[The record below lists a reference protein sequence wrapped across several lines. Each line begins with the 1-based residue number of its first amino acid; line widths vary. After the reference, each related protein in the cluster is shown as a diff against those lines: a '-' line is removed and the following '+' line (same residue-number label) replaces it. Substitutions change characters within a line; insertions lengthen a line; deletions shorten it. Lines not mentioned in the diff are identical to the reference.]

1 MVMLNTEQSLLQ
13 NNISNFIKSK
23 YNGFYGVLGAA
34 GTGKSFTIC
43 KTINVEDAIF
53 LGATNKVCSVV
64 KNYLINNGYIDFKV
78 KTIDS
83 FFKFRIK
90 KDHNNKTVISHSV
103 PKLDTIPKIVVIDEI
118 SLINNIHFSNL
129 MKLKEKRKF
138 ILLGD
143 NLQIPP
149 IEEDFERDENGFKV
163 SKIFNKLDY
172 KDTLTIQ
179 NRQNK
184 ESGLYN
190 FISKF
195 RQNMDKDLP
204 YIRLIE
210 KYKNGNDILFYDV
223 NSKELKDIIR
233 NCNPVAVC
241 HKNLTVLSFN
251 WLIGS
256 TRTNNKGYKVNELN
270 IGDRVFF
277 DSYYKRDN
285 DTFYTSEIVLIKDI
299 EHYCEDHLDVG
310 DIKECTF
317 NYKKLLV
324 TKEDGT
330 DTIVYVGNGY
340 KETLYPVKYRIDR
353 LIEKYQKKI
362 NASSNQKQQW
372 ALRNKQAELNTLYS
386 DFKLGFAVLKK
397 PFAITTHKSQGST
410 YDDVIIPIYDFA
422 NKNSQDVNQLL
433 YVAISRAKKRLIF
446 VNNISN
452 FRDNSN
458 RYSFTQME
466 RNAIAST
473 QNYKCNIC
481 EIELEDQRQ
490 YDIDHIIPIAN
501 GGKNTP
507 DNLQA
512 ICKNCHK
519 EKTKNEKYLK

>member
-1 MVMLNTEQSLLQ
+1 MLNNEQLQLQ
-13 NNISNFIKSK
+13 NKIYEFVNSK
-23 YNGFYGVLGAA
+23 ENGFFGVLGAA

-43 KTINVEDAIF
+43 KTINVEDALF

-64 KNYLINNGYIDFKV
+64 KNYLVGNGYIGFKV

-103 PKLDTIPKIVVIDEI
+103 PKLDSIPKIIVIDEI
-118 SLINNIHFSNL
+118 SLINNIHFVNL

-138 ILLGD
+138 VLLGD

-149 IEEDFERDENGFKV
+149 IEDDFERDEKGFKV

-179 NRQNK
+179 NRQNT
-184 ESGLYN
+184 ESGIYN

-195 RQNMDKDLP
+195 RQNMNKHLP
-204 YIRLIE
+204 YIELIE

-233 NCNPVAVC
+233 SCNPVAVC
-241 HKNLTVLSFN
+241 YKNLTVLSFN

-256 TRTNNKGYKVNELN
+256 TRSNNKGYKVNELN

-277 DSYYKRDN
+277 DGFYKRGN
-285 DTFYTSEIVLIKDI
+285 DTFYTSEVVLIKDI
-299 EHYCEDHLDVG
+299 EHFCEESLDVG
-310 DIKECTF
+310 DIKECVF
-317 NYKKLLV
+317 NYKKILV

-330 DTIVYVGNGY
+330 DTIIHVGNGY
-340 KETLYPVKYRIDR
+340 KETLQPVKYRINR
-353 LIEKYQKKI
+353 LIEKFDNQIK
-362 NASSNQKQQW
+362 NSNNPKQQW
-372 ALRNKQAELNTLYS
+372 AIRGKQAELNTLYS

-397 PFAITTHKSQGST
+397 PFAITCYKAQGST

-433 YVAISRAKKRLIF
+433 YVAMSRAKKRLIF
-446 VNNISN
+446 VNNNSN
-452 FRDNSN
+452 FKDNSK

-473 QNYKCNIC
+473 QNYKCNVC
-481 EIELEDQRQ
+481 EIELEEQRE

-501 GGKNTP
+501 GGKNTV

-519 EKTKNEKYLK
+519 EKTKNEKYLN